1 MCEYYCVSNFS
12 VVLMFQLQSII
23 LPDKDT
29 SLCDMDIFN
38 GYLVLFFT
46 KKGLPLL
53 CSLNLPMQIDFKV
66 YELQFYQ
73 HLLFT
78 TELKGLHHHIS
89 SSLPLQHLSHL
100 ILMNMPGEIHKRQRI
115 LQYDNTKE
123 VNAAF
128 PFMIPS
134 CTHTLL
140 PGCML

>member
-1 MCEYYCVSNFS
+1 MEHHSGLFYILTNAPIPDAEWSGQGYYLVRSRIEDVESAKF
-12 VVLMFQLQSII
+12 QSII

-78 TELKGLHHHIS
+78 TELKGLHHHI
-89 SSLPLQHLSHL
+89 
-100 ILMNMPGEIHKRQRI
+100 
-115 LQYDNTKE
+115 
-123 VNAAF
+123 F
-128 PFMIPS
+128 F
-134 CTHTLL
+134 
-140 PGCML
+140 